1 MKQYVIKVN
10 GISYQ
15 VEVEETAAGSF
26 APAAVQ
32 AAPAAALA
40 PAAASPA
47 AAPAAPP
54 VIAPAPV
61 LSSAAPAG
69 SELVKAP
76 MPGTILE
83 VTVQLGE
90 SVTRGQVL
98 CILEAMKMENE
109 IVAPKEGTIASVS
122 ITKGSTVNAG
132 DPLVSIA

>member
-1 MKQYVIKVN
+1 MKQYTIKVN

-15 VEVEETAAGSF
+15 VEVEETVAGYF
-26 APAAVQ
+26 APAAIQ
-32 AAPAAALA
+32 AGPAPA
-40 PAAASPA
+40 PVAAAATPA
-47 AAPAAPP
+47 VAAP

-61 LSSAAPAG
+61 MSSAAPAG

-90 SVTRGQVL
+90 FVTRGQVL

-109 IVAPKEGTIASVS
+109 IVAPKEGTIASIS

-132 DPLVSIA
+132 DPMVSIA

>member
-32 AAPAAALA
+32 AVPAAA
-40 PAAASPA
+40 PAAASPAA